1 MGVYRF
7 PLCSSNMRLVLLIA
21 CGVALVSQCT
31 APVSGI
37 EEEPLKREKI
47 LFFVSTLTTIVPFTC
62 FTATEAADCVGR
74 KKKRSLIR
82 LDEDNHMDTDLLLDP
97 SQLVQT
103 LEKEDDSPDGSGK
116 LLFTVWKTTITT
128 KTTTSFSTDRAI
140 TVSVMAVCTIANV
153 ETAAAPAC

>member
-1 MGVYRF
+1 MG
-7 PLCSSNMRLVLLIA
+7 
-21 CGVALVSQCT
+21 
-31 APVSGI
+31 SGI

-47 LFFVSTLTTIVPFTC
+47 LFFASTLTTTFMSVSTLASIVPFTC
-62 FTATEAADCVGR
+62 FTATETTACTGR

-82 LDEDNHMDTDLLLDP
+82 FDEDNHMDTDLLLDP

-128 KTTTSFSTDRAI
+128 KTTTSYSTNRAI
-140 TVSVMAVCTIANV
+140 TVSVMAVCTIAGV
-153 ETAAAPAC
+153 ETAAAPACG